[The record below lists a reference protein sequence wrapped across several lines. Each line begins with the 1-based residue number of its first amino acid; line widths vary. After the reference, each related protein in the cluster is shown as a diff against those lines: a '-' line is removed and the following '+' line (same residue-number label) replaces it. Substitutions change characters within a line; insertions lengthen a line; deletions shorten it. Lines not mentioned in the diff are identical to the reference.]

1 MSAGYR
7 QVSSNRSSNRPS
19 KRTRQAVP
27 RKTLAASI
35 VSSVVTGFGFAAA
48 IVSVPC
54 ALAVIAVRRL
64 SGFAAW
70 TDRAAKATARAI
82 PATFGIA
89 TRVTGLRR
97 LPEAGEGAEAGPII
111 IMANHVN
118 IFDGFLLRG
127 GLPIAFRALELD
139 RHFAWPVYGTAMRLY
154 GNIPIPHGS
163 PRAALTSLRRATR
176 VLAEGT
182 PLVVLPEGHRTRDGR
197 LQRFMLG
204 PFRLARE
211 AGATI
216 VPVYLHGAFER
227 QQTGSL
233 LVRPGTVYLRIGEP
247 IPAHVVSSLDER
259 SLRDHV
265 RTHFER
271 MAPSLAP

>member
-1 MSAGYR
+1 MSSGHQGSA
-7 QVSSNRSSNRPS
+7 SNQAS
-19 KRTRQAVP
+19 KRTREAGP
-27 RKTLAASI
+27 TRKVAEAIL
-35 VSSVVTGFGFAAA
+35 SSVATAFGFAAA

-54 ALAVIAVRRL
+54 ALAVVAVRRL
-64 SGFAAW
+64 SGFATW
-70 TDRAAKATARAI
+70 TDGAARAVARAI

-89 TRVTGLRR
+89 TRVTGLGR
-97 LPEAGEGAEAGPII
+97 LPGGGEGPIGAPVI

-127 GLPIAFRALELD
+127 GLPLAFRAVELD
-139 RHFAWPVYGTAMRLY
+139 RHFAWPVYGTAMRLH

-163 PRAALTSLRRATR
+163 PRAALGSLQKAMR

-216 VPVYLHGAFER
+216 VPVYLDGAFER

-233 LVRPGTVYLRIGEP
+233 LVQPGTVYLRIGEP
-247 IPAHVVSSLDER
+247 IPADVVRSLDER
-259 SLRDHV
+259 SLRDRV
-265 RTHFER
+265 RARFEQ
-271 MAPSLAP
+271 MAAGSTA